1 MFSHIGPDSY
11 YKTQYSSSA
20 SSAPLTYL
28 NPDPTSCPSCCSDF
42 ANLGGA
48 SQLTSLIYGKTVF
61 VEMNDL
67 LVHCQMNS
75 FVGFETLYL
84 SLVNSGAEA
93 IIFGALYGT
102 PGLVSNLVST
112 TVQKVRTKGDVKQRN
127 FFLN

>member
-1 MFSHIGPDSY
+1 M
-11 YKTQYSSSA
+11 
-20 SSAPLTYL
+20 
-28 NPDPTSCPSCCSDF
+28 
-42 ANLGGA
+42 
-48 SQLTSLIYGKTVF
+48 TSLIDGKTVF

-112 TVQKVRTKGDVKQRN
+112 TVQKVRTKGDVKQRKL
-127 FFLN
+127 F